1 MSKFISSSEIWDHVY
16 ESFGSPD
23 NPKGKGKLVFKKDYG
38 EMNIHQYNTGFGI
51 KLFSIEG
58 FFNEDVSLEATKSND
73 SNFLCLNHGSGIYME
88 DAIKKQKMK
97 WDSGV
102 CLSGEQYNGH
112 KSNSIYQKNKEIKLS
127 HLVFDKNL
135 FQEIVCS
142 TTNYNKAQSLYQGD
156 YINVKF
162 SNYINN
168 KQKTLLDELSYV
180 SNLHGNK
187 LQELYLESK
196 LLDLVYT
203 SVNSMELHQQIRSN
217 YLTQKDIECLYKA
230 KDILLGNIMQPPS
243 LKELAY
249 KSATNEFKLKKGFK
263 ELFGTT
269 VYGMLQE
276 VRLEYAKNLLERN
289 DINVQE
295 AAHLVG
301 YNNLSHFSKIFKN
314 RYGKFPKELKN
325 RIVLYNI

>member
-16 ESFGSPD
+16 ESFGSPN
-23 NPKGKGKLVFKKDYG
+23 NPKGKEKLVFKKDYG

-58 FFNEDVSLEATKSND
+58 FFHEDVSLEATKSND
-73 SNFLCLNHGSGIYME
+73 SNFLCINHGSCIYME
-88 DAIKKQKMK
+88 DAIKKQKIK

-102 CLSGEQYNGH
+102 CWNGEQYNGH
-112 KSNSIYQKNKEIKLS
+112 KCNSIYQKNKEIKL
-127 HLVFDKNL
+127 HHIMFDKQL
-135 FQEIVCS
+135 FQETVCS
-142 TTNYNKAQSLYQGD
+142 TPNYEKAPSIYQGD

-162 SNYINN
+162 NN
-168 KQKTLLDELSYV
+168 HVNHKQKTLLDELSYV
-180 SNLHGNK
+180 SNLHANK
-187 LQELYLESK
+187 LQELFLESK

-276 VRLEYAKNLLERN
+276 VRLEYAKKNLESN

-295 AAHLVG
+295 AANLVG
-301 YNNLSHFSKIFKN
+301 YNNLSHFSKIFKYK
-314 RYGKFPKELKN
+314 YGKLPSELKKN
-325 RIVLYNI
+325 RIL